1 MAVTVDITAD
11 LNDEDETG
19 FVWTFHDEA
28 RDPGVIVPGAIV
40 VAGDADAPAVVEVVD
55 IVPKSSGQIV
65 HLRILPGDIEDYA
78 ALVRRTLSPPDGGRT
93 CGSRGAD
100 GDGTPGLA
108 ARDEPDGSLLP
119 RLLPQVVL

>member
-19 FVWTFHDEA
+19 FVWTFLDEA
-28 RDPGVIVPGAIV
+28 RDPSVIVPGAIV

-65 HLRILPGDIEDYA
+65 HLRILPGDVEDYA
-78 ALVRRTLSPPDGGRT
+78 ALVRRTLSP
-93 CGSRGAD
+93 A
-100 GDGTPGLA
+100 
-108 ARDEPDGSLLP
+108 
-119 RLLPQVVL
+119 